1 MIAAT
6 PTPIWWSIR
15 SVNGDGLSTL
25 TSVYNKE
32 KVVEDI
38 YKAPDAELVS
48 EEDPAKLKS
57 FFTVS
62 SKKLV
67 LMYIVTMGLYALV
80 YFYEH
85 WKAQKI
91 KYELKVI
98 PVLRAVFAIFFVHSL
113 FSKIKKEAED
123 KGLSDLPALSGLA
136 TLFVVLSIVSTILS
150 NVPGEGMGA
159 VVGSLLSIILSVIAL
174 IPLLKAQKV
183 ANVINDDEEGQAN
196 ATLTGVNWIFIILG
210 VLFWL
215 MSLFSLVVLLMI
227 PPQL

>member
-1 MIAAT
+1 
-6 PTPIWWSIR
+6 
-15 SVNGDGLSTL
+15 
-25 TSVYNKE
+25 
-32 KVVEDI
+32 VEDI
-38 YKAPDAELVS
+38 YKSPEAELLP

-62 SKKLV
+62 SKKLI
-67 LMYIVTMGLYALV
+67 LMYILTMGLYALV

-91 KYELKVI
+91 KYELNVI

-113 FSKIKKEAED
+113 FSKIKGEAEE
-123 KGLSDLPALSGLA
+123 KGMTDLPALSGLA

-150 NVPGEGMGA
+150 NVPGEGVGA
-159 VVGSLLSIILSVIAL
+159 VVGSLLSIIMSVVAL

-183 ANVINDDEEGQAN
+183 ANIINDDEEGLAN
-196 ATLTGVNWIFIILG
+196 ADLTGVNWIFIILG

-215 MSLFSLVVLLMI
+215 MSIFGVIVLLMMPGQI
-227 PPQL
+227 